1 MIGRALVV
9 DDDPHILEVVT
20 LRLQSFGL
28 EVKATGDPRIALGA
42 LRAGGFDLAL
52 FDLRMTPMDGIE
64 LMLEARDLIPTL
76 PVLIMT
82 AHGTIE
88 NAVEAMQRG
97 AFDYIVKPFKGD
109 ELTTRIQRALAG
121 RRLTRNMELL
131 QAIGDLL
138 SSTGRLETILEAI
151 VQTTLEAT
159 EAEGCAILLAGEKGE
174 GLRAMVSHGVNPIPP
189 ERLQASAA
197 QAMAKGESVS
207 QEREGGVT
215 LAAPLMVEQEAVG
228 ALVVELPRP
237 YRPTEE
243 EQELLSVFASHA
255 AVAVKNAQ
263 ELSRL
268 RSGALAALGRMTAQ
282 VAHEL
287 KNPLGGLK
295 LYSLTLEKRLKAR
308 RDKEGVELAQKIAQA
323 VDHLSD
329 TVTEITT
336 FARPGEIQ
344 PSPVKLNQLLEECLG
359 LVADRLEMKQIQVS
373 RHYDENLPVA
383 RLDARELKKAFLNMI
398 INGLDAMETGGS
410 LSVTV
415 QWEEKAKEIEVI
427 IADSGKGMGRAL
439 LERIFEPFFTTKEN
453 GTGLG
458 LAIAKSVID
467 LHGGRI
473 GVESQ
478 IGRGTTVRIS
488 LPVRGR

>member
-28 EVKATGDPRIALGA
+28 EVTATGDPRAALGA

-109 ELTTRIQRALAG
+109 ELTTRIQRALAD
-121 RRLTRNMELL
+121 RRLIRNMERL
-131 QAIGDLL
+131 QAIGELL

-174 GLRAMVSHGVNPIPP
+174 GLRAMASHGVNPIPP
-189 ERLQASAA
+189 ERLQAGAA

-228 ALVVELPRP
+228 ALVVELPRR

-255 AVAVKNAQ
+255 AVAVKSAQ

-308 RDKEGVELAQKIAQA
+308 RDKEGLELVQKIAQA

-344 PSPVKLNQLLEECLG
+344 PSPVQLNHLLEECLG

-373 RHYDENLPVA
+373 RHYDKDLPVA

-415 QWEEKAKEIEVI
+415 RWEEEAKEIEVI

-439 LERIFEPFFTTKEN
+439 RERIFEPFFTTKEN

-458 LAIAKSVID
+458 LAIAKSVVD

-478 IGRGTTVRIS
+478 IGRGTTVRIQ
-488 LPVRGR
+488 LPVRGT